1 MSVIAEGKATLNSDW
16 WVLPRVKHPIYHL
29 NNNRTSATSL
39 EPYLTFLF
47 CTPLPPLIKKKKN
60 SDTLCTECSFILAHH
75 YLPNYPFLFKLQL
88 RWSLSNRTQ
97 SPPSP
102 LEKKSGTLCTE
113 FTFILAYYL
122 PNYPFLFKSQLSWSL
137 SVGRQSPPPLL
148 CCRCCWEKA
157 KTNQPNKKLSQR
169 HNDLTEGCSRRR
181 SRHF

>member
-1 MSVIAEGKATLNSDW
+1 MSVIAEGKVTLNSDW

-102 LEKKSGTLCTE
+102 LEKKIRHIMYRIYIHFS
-113 FTFILAYYL
+113 IL
-122 PNYPFLFKSQLSWSL
+122 
-137 SVGRQSPPPLL
+137 SP
-148 CCRCCWEKA
+148 
-157 KTNQPNKKLSQR
+157 KLSFSFQITTQ
-169 HNDLTEGCSRRR
+169 LVLVSW
-181 SRHF
+181 